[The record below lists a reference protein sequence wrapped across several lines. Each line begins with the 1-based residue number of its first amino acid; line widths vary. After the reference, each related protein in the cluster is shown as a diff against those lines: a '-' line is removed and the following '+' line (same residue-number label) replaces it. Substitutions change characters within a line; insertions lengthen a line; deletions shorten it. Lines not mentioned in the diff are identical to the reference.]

1 MKVTMRNYPP
11 PEGNIHITTLDLGEL
26 VLVARYDVS
35 REKACTASLP
45 QAPYDSATRGIH
57 VHPNSEHLASLAE
70 CFLSSAATAADPAV
84 RPASEI
90 KVGLSGDTTVRSK
103 AAAETP
109 HGRNC
114 FCSTI
119 GVVQLTA
126 AMSESNPKCSCCQ
139 TTQRAVSGTNVTHC
153 VQCINLHAK
162 PPRIRSAN
170 TSTKCDCCQLTFAE
184 DRDPSVRPAE
194 YQCGEDKY
202 YLCDPCHSQHPTCP
216 VHPASLEKL
225 ATSSLRSPKKPSD
238 IADAAPRKPQHTAVK
253 TTERVQQRPTRAA
266 KRCCVIA

>member
-1 MKVTMRNYPP
+1 M
-11 PEGNIHITTLDLGEL
+11 
-26 VLVARYDVS
+26 S
-35 REKACTASLP
+35 AC
-45 QAPYDSATRGIH
+45 
-57 VHPNSEHLASLAE
+57 PN
-70 CFLSSAATAADPAV
+70 
-84 RPASEI
+84 
-90 KVGLSGDTTVRSK
+90 
-103 AAAETP
+103 
-109 HGRNC
+109 
-114 FCSTI
+114 
-119 GVVQLTA
+119 VQ
-126 AMSESNPKCSCCQ
+126 CSCCQ